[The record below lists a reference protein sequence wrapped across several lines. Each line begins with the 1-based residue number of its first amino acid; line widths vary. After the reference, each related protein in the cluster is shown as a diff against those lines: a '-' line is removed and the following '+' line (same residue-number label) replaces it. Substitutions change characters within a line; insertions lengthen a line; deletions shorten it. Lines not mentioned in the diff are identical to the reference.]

1 MRRGQLVRIVAVC
14 VVCAGA
20 LALWRLPLSAVH
32 IGVFELEG
40 DALDDPNVTGDDWNT
55 VGGGTAVAQA
65 FAADGSGNKTIFT
78 GGGSKDGID
87 ISSWNW
93 KDDSGGLPDKDNITN
108 AYARAY
114 TVNGDLILYYGADR
128 FANDG
133 DAQLGFWF
141 FQNNVTLNANGSFNG
156 THAAGDILVL
166 ANLTNGGATVTIQVL
181 EWVGTGGDQRGGT
194 LQLLLTEAAAKCGT
208 HTDDRACAISND
220 SPASAPWAYTPKSG
234 PSGTFPQFS
243 FFEGGINI
251 TALLGTPPC
260 FASFM
265 AETRSS
271 QSVSATLKD
280 FTLGSFPVCG
290 IGITKACDSATYNPA
305 TGTFTDHFSGTV
317 TNTGIGTLY
326 NVTVT
331 DTPHNGAPQT
341 FNLGTLAGGQ
351 SANFSG
357 TFTTTENPATNNA
370 SVVASSSPDGTGN
383 VSATADQATCPTL
396 TLNPRFSVDKTCS
409 VVLVVVNGVIQVAVD
424 YRGKVCAASSTSG
437 GTASD
442 VFIDGV
448 SVRDDNGTPDPAT
461 GDDTTIPI
469 GTLAP
474 GACATFSGRYF
485 PGAIPISPVSF
496 SDTVHASGTG
506 RQGVGAVSGVATA
519 NCPLCPQ

>member
-1 MRRGQLVRIVAVC
+1 MRRGKLVRIISVC
-14 VVCAGA
+14 VVCVAA
-20 LALWRLPLSAVH
+20 LALWRLPISAVH
-32 IGVFELEG
+32 LGVFELEG
-40 DALDDPNVTGDDWNT
+40 DAVDDPNVAGDDWNSA
-55 VGGGTAVAQA
+55 GGGTAIAQS
-65 FAADGSGNKTIFT
+65 FTADGSGNRTIFT

-87 ISSWNW
+87 ISSWAW
-93 KDDSGGLPDKDNITN
+93 KDDAGGLPDKDNITN

-156 THAAGDILVL
+156 THAVGDILVL
-166 ANLTNGGATVTIQVL
+166 ANLTNGGAVVTIQVL
-181 EWVGTGGDQRGGT
+181 EWVGTGGNQRGGT
-194 LQLLLTEAAAKCGT
+194 LQLLLTEEAAKCGT
-208 HTDDRACAISND
+208 HTDDRTCAISND
-220 SPASAPWAYTPKSG
+220 LPTTSPWAYTPKAG

-260 FASFM
+260 FAAFL

-280 FTLGSFPVCG
+280 FTLGAFPVCG
-290 IGITKACDSATYNPA
+290 ISITKACDSATYDPA
-305 TGTFTDHFSGTV
+305 TGLFTDHFSGTV

-331 DTPHNGAPQT
+331 DTPSNGTPQT

-351 SANFSG
+351 SATFSG
-357 TFTTTENPATNNA
+357 TFTTTQNPATNNA
-370 SVVASSSPDGTGN
+370 SVVGSSSPDGTGN

-396 TLNPRFSVDKTCS
+396 ALNPRFSVDKTCT

-424 YRGKVCAASSTSG
+424 YRGTVCAASSTSG
-437 GTASD
+437 GTPSD
-442 VFIDGV
+442 VFIDSV
-448 SVRDDNGTPDPAT
+448 SVRDDNGTPDPST
-461 GDDTTIPI
+461 GDDTTISI
-469 GTLAP
+469 GSLAP
-474 GACATFSGRYF
+474 GACATYSGRYF
-485 PGAIPISPVSF
+485 PGTVPISPVSF

-506 RQGVGAVSGVATA
+506 RQGVGAVSSVATA